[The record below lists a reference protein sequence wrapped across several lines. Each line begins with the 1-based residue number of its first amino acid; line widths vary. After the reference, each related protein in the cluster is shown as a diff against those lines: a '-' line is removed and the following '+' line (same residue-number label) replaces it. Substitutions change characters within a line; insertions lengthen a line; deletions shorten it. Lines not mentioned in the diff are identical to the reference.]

1 MARIVKNRKPQKR
14 RGRINFLHLSVLIFF
29 FCAFIYLVSALFL
42 RTYNNSLTSEIQ
54 ETQKEIS
61 LLEMQNE
68 SINLE
73 IARLAS
79 MDRVDEIASNN
90 GLSRNTDNIIR
101 IDVEESS
108 GEGEND

>member
-1 MARIVKNRKPQKR
+1 M
-14 RGRINFLHLSVLIFF
+14 
-29 FCAFIYLVSALFL
+29 
-42 RTYNNSLTSEIQ
+42 Q

-101 IDVEESS
+101 IETEESS
-108 GEGEND
+108 NEGD

>member
-1 MARIVKNRKPQKR
+1 MARIVKVRKPAKR
-14 RGRINFLHLSVLIFF
+14 RIDLWHLSVII
-29 FCAFIYLVSALFL
+29 FCASAAVYLMSSLFL
-42 RTYNNSLTSEIQ
+42 RSLNNSLTVQIQ

-79 MDRVDEIASNN
+79 MDRVDEIASKN

-101 IDVEESS
+101 IETEVSS
-108 GEGEND
+108 DEGE

>member
-1 MARIVKNRKPQKR
+1 MARIVQNRKPAKR
-14 RGRINFLHLSVLIFF
+14 RGHIDFYHLSILIFF
-29 FCAFIYLVSALFL
+29 FSAAIYLGASLFL
-42 RTYNNSLTSEIQ
+42 RTYNNSLTANIQ
-54 ETQKEIS
+54 QTEKEIS

-79 MDRVDEIASNN
+79 MDRVDEIASSN

-101 IDVEESS
+101 IEDSS
-108 GEGEND
+108 DNGD

>member
-1 MARIVKNRKPQKR
+1 MARIVKTNKPQKR
-14 RGRINFLHLSVLIFF
+14 RGKINFFNLSIVILSICSFV
-29 FCAFIYLVSALFL
+29 YLMSALFL

-79 MDRVDEIASNN
+79 MDGVDEIASNN

-101 IDVEESS
+101 IEVEESS
-108 GEGEND
+108 GEGENE

>member
-1 MARIVKNRKPQKR
+1 MARIVKTNKPQKR
-14 RGRINFLHLSVLIFF
+14 KGKVNIFNLALVILF
-29 FCAFIYLVSALFL
+29 FCSAIYLASALFL
-42 RTYNNSLTSEIQ
+42 RTYNNALTSEIQ

-101 IDVEESS
+101 IEVEESS
-108 GEGEND
+108 GEGEH